1 MKQNINEYQFERAFN
16 ECRPNNFSYEGLKAL
31 FYYLEEYEEETGQ
44 ELEFDVIGLCCD
56 FTEYEDLKEFQG
68 EYYDEVQGDKYE
80 DIEEI
85 EEETIVIPIP
95 NTDGF
100 IIQQF

>member
-1 MKQNINEYQFERAFN
+1 MKQNINEYDFERAFN

-31 FYYLEEYEEETGQ
+31 FDYLEEYEEATGQ
-44 ELEFDVIGLCCD
+44 ELELDVIAICCD

-68 EYYDEVQGDKYE
+68 EYFDNVKGDKYE

-85 EEETIVIPIP
+85 EQETIVIPIP
-95 NTDGF
+95 DTDGF

>member
-1 MKQNINEYQFERAFN
+1 MKQNINEYDFERAFN
-16 ECRPNNFSYEGLKAL
+16 ECRPNNFSYKGLKAL
-31 FYYLEEYEEETGQ
+31 FDYLEEYEEATGQ
-44 ELEFDVIGLCCD
+44 ELELDVIAICCD
-56 FTEYEDLKEFQG
+56 FTEYEDLEEFQG

-85 EEETIVIPIP
+85 EQETVVIPIP
-95 NTDGF
+95 DTDGF